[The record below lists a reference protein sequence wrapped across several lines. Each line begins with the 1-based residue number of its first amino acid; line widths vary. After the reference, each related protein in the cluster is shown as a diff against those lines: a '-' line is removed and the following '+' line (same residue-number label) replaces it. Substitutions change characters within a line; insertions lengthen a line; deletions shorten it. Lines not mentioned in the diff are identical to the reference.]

1 MNDEQFKSAVLEKL
15 SDLEEGQRETNNRL
29 EALEDGQRGLKEQ
42 MDKANANID
51 QLIEDSA
58 LLIKKVGENDMNISN
73 HEERLSEVEKRL
85 AN

>member
-1 MNDEQFKSAVLEKL
+1 MNDDQFKSAVLEKL
-15 SDLEEGQRETNNRL
+15 SGLEDGQRDLNNRM
-29 EALEDGQRGLKEQ
+29 ETLEDGQRGLKEQ

-51 QLIEDSA
+51 QLIEDQA
-58 LLIKKVGENDMNISN
+58 RLIEKVGEDDMRISN